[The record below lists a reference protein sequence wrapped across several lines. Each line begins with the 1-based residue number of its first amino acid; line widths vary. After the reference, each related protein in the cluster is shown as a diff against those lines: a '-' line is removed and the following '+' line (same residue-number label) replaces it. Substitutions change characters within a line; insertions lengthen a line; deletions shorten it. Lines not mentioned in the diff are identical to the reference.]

1 MIHTLIESPLGVLLV
16 TGDGESVT
24 GLYTDQHG
32 RPPTVLGERADRA
45 LTHAREQLDE
55 YFAGERD
62 TFDLPLNA
70 PGTAFQRAVWQQLC
84 QIDYG
89 HTRSYREVAEQLGNP
104 QAVRA
109 VGAANGRNPI
119 SIIVPCHRVV
129 GSDGKLV
136 GYAGGFS
143 AKRWLLDHELR
154 HAAAISENC
163 GAARIAGQVA
173 AAAS

>member
-16 TGDGESVT
+16 TGDGESIT

-32 RPPTVLGERADRA
+32 RPPTVLGERADRKLA
-45 LTHAREQLDE
+45 GAREQLDE

-84 QIDYG
+84 RIEYG
-89 HTRSYREVAEQLGNP
+89 HTMSYLQVAEQLGNRK
-104 QAVRA
+104 AVRA

-119 SIIVPCHRVV
+119 SIFVPCHRVV

-154 HAAAISENC
+154 HATASSAT
-163 GAARIAGQVA
+163 A
-173 AAAS
+173 AAAG